1 MARTAKRYKKNTEK
15 KVLGIPV
22 CMAAIY
28 VRLSVDSDEKKSES
42 IETQVTLIKE
52 FIQKHNENP
61 NREYEIAVYDIYS
74 DLGKTGTNF
83 DRPGFERMMNDVRA
97 GKINCILVKDF
108 SRFGRNYIETGN
120 YLEKILPFMKV
131 RFVSVCDNYDSYAL
145 GAKNQELSM
154 NIKNLVNDAY
164 AKDISAKEDQIEN
177 TKAELEE
184 AKAVEKEQYAS
195 MKLRIQ
201 YMYENSSG
209 NGYMAMLF
217 SSKSISELISRAEYI
232 QKISDFDRD
241 LMQEYEDTVDQV
253 KEKETQVQEE
263 QAAIVELQQQSSDQ
277 QEAIQELYAA
287 AYQELR
293 TYSAELDDAKSSES
307 ALVDEINSKA
317 DAIND
322 LIRQAKEEEIAAQKK
337 AEEEAAA
344 AAAAQQA
351 AAEAEAEAAR
361 KQAAEA
367 ARVAAAEAANA
378 AAKADTDT
386 SSSSGSSSSD
396 SSASSTTTGSPS
408 ASDTS
413 SSSSS
418 GTYLGRFKLTGYCSC
433 SICTGQWSGGSTA
446 SGTTP
451 TAGRTIA
458 MGGANYQQTVDI
470 SVFSEIL

>member
-1 MARTAKRYKKNTEK
+1 MKKKKLFSLVLATVLTAAT
-15 KVLGIPV
+15 VLPCYG
-22 CMAAIY
+22 A
-28 VRLSVDSDEKKSES
+28 STK
-42 IETQVTLIKE
+42 
-52 FIQKHNENP
+52 
-61 NREYEIAVYDIYS
+61 
-74 DLGKTGTNF
+74 
-83 DRPGFERMMNDVRA
+83 
-97 GKINCILVKDF
+97 
-108 SRFGRNYIETGN
+108 
-120 YLEKILPFMKV
+120 EKISNAQAEQAAAQSQL
-131 RFVSVCDNYDSYAL
+131 DSIQSRIDELNSKKGQSEEYL
-145 GAKNQELSM
+145 SELNQQLDDLQNRLQELQDQYDAKQ
-154 NIKNLVNDAY
+154 NELVQIQADLEDA
-164 AKDISAKEDQIEN
+164 KAKEE
-177 TKAELEE
+177 
-184 AKAVEKEQYAS
+184 EQYEA

-322 LIRQAKEEEIAAQKK
+322 LIRQKK

-458 MGGANYQQTVDI
+458 MGGVPFGTKLMINGQVYTVEDRGTAYGHVDI
-470 SVFSEIL
+470 FCSSHSEALSFGVQYADVYQLS

>member
-1 MARTAKRYKKNTEK
+1 MKKKKLFSLVLATVLTAAT
-15 KVLGIPV
+15 VLPCYG
-22 CMAAIY
+22 A
-28 VRLSVDSDEKKSES
+28 STK
-42 IETQVTLIKE
+42 
-52 FIQKHNENP
+52 
-61 NREYEIAVYDIYS
+61 
-74 DLGKTGTNF
+74 
-83 DRPGFERMMNDVRA
+83 
-97 GKINCILVKDF
+97 
-108 SRFGRNYIETGN
+108 
-120 YLEKILPFMKV
+120 EKISNAQAEQAAAQSQL
-131 RFVSVCDNYDSYAL
+131 DSIQSRIDELNSKKGQSEEYL
-145 GAKNQELSM
+145 SELNQQLDDLQNRLQELQDQYDAKQ
-154 NIKNLVNDAY
+154 NELVQIQADLEDA
-164 AKDISAKEDQIEN
+164 KAKEE
-177 TKAELEE
+177 
-184 AKAVEKEQYAS
+184 EQYEA

-322 LIRQAKEEEIAAQKK
+322 LIRQAKEEE
-337 AEEEAAA
+337 EAAA
-344 AAAAQQA
+344 AAAVQQA

-458 MGGANYQQTVDI
+458 MGGVPFGTKLMINGQVYTVEDRGTAYGHVDI
-470 SVFSEIL
+470 FCSSHSEALSFGVQYADVYQLS

>member
-1 MARTAKRYKKNTEK
+1 MKKKKLFSLVLATVLTAAT
-15 KVLGIPV
+15 VLPCYG
-22 CMAAIY
+22 A
-28 VRLSVDSDEKKSES
+28 STK
-42 IETQVTLIKE
+42 
-52 FIQKHNENP
+52 
-61 NREYEIAVYDIYS
+61 
-74 DLGKTGTNF
+74 
-83 DRPGFERMMNDVRA
+83 
-97 GKINCILVKDF
+97 
-108 SRFGRNYIETGN
+108 
-120 YLEKILPFMKV
+120 EKISNAQAEQAAAQSQL
-131 RFVSVCDNYDSYAL
+131 DSIQSRIDELNSKKGQSEEYL
-145 GAKNQELSM
+145 SELNQQLDDLQNRLQELQDQYDAKQ
-154 NIKNLVNDAY
+154 NELVQIQADLEDA
-164 AKDISAKEDQIEN
+164 KAKEE
-177 TKAELEE
+177 
-184 AKAVEKEQYAS
+184 EQYEA

-209 NGYMAMLF
+209 NGYMTMLF

-293 TYSAELDDAKSSES
+293 NYSAELDDAKSSES

-351 AAEAEAEAAR
+351 AAEAEAEAAEE
-361 KQAAEA
+361 AEA
-367 ARVAAAEAANA
+367 ARIAAAEAANA

-386 SSSSGSSSSD
+386 DSSSSSSSGSST
-396 SSASSTTTGSPS
+396 SSTTTESPS
-408 ASDTS
+408 AADTS
-413 SSSSS
+413 SSSSN

-458 MGGANYQQTVDI
+458 MGGVPFGTKLMINGQIYTVEDRGTAYGHVDVFFGSHSEAIAFGVQYADVYQI
-470 SVFSEIL
+470 N

>member
-1 MARTAKRYKKNTEK
+1 MKKKKLFSLVLATVLTAAT
-15 KVLGIPV
+15 VLPCYG
-22 CMAAIY
+22 A
-28 VRLSVDSDEKKSES
+28 STK
-42 IETQVTLIKE
+42 
-52 FIQKHNENP
+52 
-61 NREYEIAVYDIYS
+61 
-74 DLGKTGTNF
+74 
-83 DRPGFERMMNDVRA
+83 
-97 GKINCILVKDF
+97 
-108 SRFGRNYIETGN
+108 
-120 YLEKILPFMKV
+120 EKISNAQAEQAAAQSQL
-131 RFVSVCDNYDSYAL
+131 DSIQSRIDELNSKKGQSEEYL
-145 GAKNQELSM
+145 SELNQQLDDLQNRLQELQDQYDAKQ
-154 NIKNLVNDAY
+154 NELVQIQADLEDA
-164 AKDISAKEDQIEN
+164 KAKEE
-177 TKAELEE
+177 
-184 AKAVEKEQYAS
+184 EQYEA

-351 AAEAEAEAAR
+351 AAEA
-361 KQAAEA
+361 
-367 ARVAAAEAANA
+367 ANA

-418 GTYLGRFKLTGYCSC
+418 GTYLGRFKLTGYCTC

-458 MGGANYQQTVDI
+458 MGGVPFGTKLMINGQVYTVEDRGTAYGHVDI
-470 SVFSEIL
+470 FCSSHSEALSFGVQYADVYQLS

>member
-1 MARTAKRYKKNTEK
+1 MKKKKLFSLVLATVLTAAT
-15 KVLGIPV
+15 VLPCYG
-22 CMAAIY
+22 A
-28 VRLSVDSDEKKSES
+28 STK
-42 IETQVTLIKE
+42 
-52 FIQKHNENP
+52 
-61 NREYEIAVYDIYS
+61 
-74 DLGKTGTNF
+74 
-83 DRPGFERMMNDVRA
+83 
-97 GKINCILVKDF
+97 
-108 SRFGRNYIETGN
+108 
-120 YLEKILPFMKV
+120 EKISNAQAEQAAAQSQL
-131 RFVSVCDNYDSYAL
+131 DSIQSRIDELNSKKGQSEEYL
-145 GAKNQELSM
+145 SELNQQLDDLQNRLQELQDQYDAKQ
-154 NIKNLVNDAY
+154 NELVQIQADLEDA
-164 AKDISAKEDQIEN
+164 KAKEE
-177 TKAELEE
+177 
-184 AKAVEKEQYAS
+184 EQYEA

-241 LMQEYEDTVDQV
+241 LMQEYEDTVNQV

-344 AAAAQQA
+344 AQQA
-351 AAEAEAEAAR
+351 AAEAE
-361 KQAAEA
+361 AEA

-396 SSASSTTTGSPS
+396 SSASSTTTESPS

-458 MGGANYQQTVDI
+458 MGGVPFGTKLMINGQVYTVEDRGTAYGHVDI
-470 SVFSEIL
+470 FCSSHSEALSFGVQYADVYQLS

>member
-1 MARTAKRYKKNTEK
+1 MKKKKLFSLVLATVLTAAT
-15 KVLGIPV
+15 
-22 CMAAIY
+22 
-28 VRLSVDSDEKKSES
+28 
-42 IETQVTLIKE
+42 
-52 FIQKHNENP
+52 
-61 NREYEIAVYDIYS
+61 
-74 DLGKTGTNF
+74 
-83 DRPGFERMMNDVRA
+83 
-97 GKINCILVKDF
+97 ILPCYGASTK
-108 SRFGRNYIETGN
+108 
-120 YLEKILPFMKV
+120 EKISNAQAEQAAAQSQL
-131 RFVSVCDNYDSYAL
+131 DSIQSRIDELNSKKGQSEEYL
-145 GAKNQELSM
+145 SELNQQLDDLQNRLQELQDQYDAKQ
-154 NIKNLVNDAY
+154 NELVQIQADLEDA
-164 AKDISAKEDQIEN
+164 KAKEE
-177 TKAELEE
+177 
-184 AKAVEKEQYAS
+184 EQYEA

-344 AAAAQQA
+344 AAQQA

-361 KQAAEA
+361 A
-367 ARVAAAEAANA
+367 AAAEAANA

-386 SSSSGSSSSD
+386 SSNSGSSSSD
-396 SSASSTTTGSPS
+396 SSASSTTTESPS

-458 MGGANYQQTVDI
+458 MGGVPFGTKLMINGQVYTVEDRGTAYGHVDI
-470 SVFSEIL
+470 FCSSHSEALSFGVQYADVYQLS

>member
-1 MARTAKRYKKNTEK
+1 MKKKKLFSLVLATVLTAAT
-15 KVLGIPV
+15 VLPCYG
-22 CMAAIY
+22 A
-28 VRLSVDSDEKKSES
+28 STK
-42 IETQVTLIKE
+42 
-52 FIQKHNENP
+52 
-61 NREYEIAVYDIYS
+61 
-74 DLGKTGTNF
+74 
-83 DRPGFERMMNDVRA
+83 
-97 GKINCILVKDF
+97 
-108 SRFGRNYIETGN
+108 
-120 YLEKILPFMKV
+120 EKISNAQAEQAAAQSQL
-131 RFVSVCDNYDSYAL
+131 DSIQSRIDELNSKKGQSEEYL
-145 GAKNQELSM
+145 SELNQQLDDLQNRLQELQDQYDAKQ
-154 NIKNLVNDAY
+154 NELVQIQADLEDA
-164 AKDISAKEDQIEN
+164 KAKEE
-177 TKAELEE
+177 
-184 AKAVEKEQYAS
+184 EQYEA

-458 MGGANYQQTVDI
+458 MGGVPIRNRAFDDQRLSLHITEDRLEPLTCSQASSTCNHSEALENSACSMQITYQL
-470 SVFSEIL
+470 S

>member
-1 MARTAKRYKKNTEK
+1 MKKKKLFSLVLATVLTAAT
-15 KVLGIPV
+15 VLPCYG
-22 CMAAIY
+22 A
-28 VRLSVDSDEKKSES
+28 STK
-42 IETQVTLIKE
+42 
-52 FIQKHNENP
+52 
-61 NREYEIAVYDIYS
+61 
-74 DLGKTGTNF
+74 
-83 DRPGFERMMNDVRA
+83 
-97 GKINCILVKDF
+97 
-108 SRFGRNYIETGN
+108 
-120 YLEKILPFMKV
+120 EKISNAQAEQAAAQSQL
-131 RFVSVCDNYDSYAL
+131 DSIQSRIDELNSKKGQSEEYL
-145 GAKNQELSM
+145 SELNQQLDDLQNRLQELQDQYDAKQ
-154 NIKNLVNDAY
+154 NELVQIQADLEDA
-164 AKDISAKEDQIEN
+164 KAKEE
-177 TKAELEE
+177 
-184 AKAVEKEQYAS
+184 EQYEA

-361 KQAAEA
+361 NQAAAA
-367 ARVAAAEAANA
+367 ARVAAAAAANA
-378 AAKADTDT
+378 AANAATDP

-458 MGGANYQQTVDI
+458 MGGVPFGTKLMINGQVYTVEDRGTAYGHVDI
-470 SVFSEIL
+470 FCSSHSEALSFGVQYADVYQLS

>member
-1 MARTAKRYKKNTEK
+1 MKKKKLFSLVLATVLTAAT
-15 KVLGIPV
+15 VLPCYG
-22 CMAAIY
+22 A
-28 VRLSVDSDEKKSES
+28 STK
-42 IETQVTLIKE
+42 
-52 FIQKHNENP
+52 
-61 NREYEIAVYDIYS
+61 
-74 DLGKTGTNF
+74 
-83 DRPGFERMMNDVRA
+83 
-97 GKINCILVKDF
+97 
-108 SRFGRNYIETGN
+108 
-120 YLEKILPFMKV
+120 EKISNAQAEQAAAQSQL
-131 RFVSVCDNYDSYAL
+131 DSIQSRIDELNSKKGQSEEYL
-145 GAKNQELSM
+145 SELNQQLDDLQNRLQELQDQYDAKQ
-154 NIKNLVNDAY
+154 NELVQIQADLEDA
-164 AKDISAKEDQIEN
+164 KAKEE
-177 TKAELEE
+177 
-184 AKAVEKEQYAS
+184 EQYEA

-344 AAAAQQA
+344 AQQA

-367 ARVAAAEAANA
+367 ARVAA

-458 MGGANYQQTVDI
+458 MGGVPFGTKLMINGQVYTVEDRGTAYGHVDI
-470 SVFSEIL
+470 FCSSHSEALSFGVQYADVYQLS

>member
-1 MARTAKRYKKNTEK
+1 MKKKKLFSLVLATVLTAATVLPCYGASTKEK
-15 KVLGIPV
+15 ISNAQAEQ
-22 CMAAIY
+22 AAAQSQ
-28 VRLSVDSDEKKSES
+28 LDS
-42 IETQVTLIKE
+42 IEEYLSELNQQLDDL
-52 FIQKHNENP
+52 Q
-61 NREYEIAVYDIYS
+61 NR
-74 DLGKTGTNF
+74 L
-83 DRPGFERMMNDVRA
+83 
-97 GKINCILVKDF
+97 
-108 SRFGRNYIETGN
+108 
-120 YLEKILPFMKV
+120 
-131 RFVSVCDNYDSYAL
+131 
-145 GAKNQELSM
+145 QELQDQYDAKQ
-154 NIKNLVNDAY
+154 NELVQIQADLEDA
-164 AKDISAKEDQIEN
+164 KAKEE
-177 TKAELEE
+177 
-184 AKAVEKEQYAS
+184 EQYEA

-458 MGGANYQQTVDI
+458 MGGVPFGTKLMINGQVYTVEDRGTAYGHVDI
-470 SVFSEIL
+470 FCSSHSEALSFGVQYADVYQLS

>member
-1 MARTAKRYKKNTEK
+1 MKKKKLFSLVLATVLTAAT
-15 KVLGIPV
+15 VLPCYG
-22 CMAAIY
+22 A
-28 VRLSVDSDEKKSES
+28 STK
-42 IETQVTLIKE
+42 
-52 FIQKHNENP
+52 
-61 NREYEIAVYDIYS
+61 
-74 DLGKTGTNF
+74 
-83 DRPGFERMMNDVRA
+83 
-97 GKINCILVKDF
+97 
-108 SRFGRNYIETGN
+108 
-120 YLEKILPFMKV
+120 EKISNAQAEQAAAQSQL
-131 RFVSVCDNYDSYAL
+131 DSIQSRIDELNSKKGQSEEYL
-145 GAKNQELSM
+145 SELNQQLDDLQNRLQELQDQYDAKQ
-154 NIKNLVNDAY
+154 NELVQIQADLEDA
-164 AKDISAKEDQIEN
+164 KAKEE
-177 TKAELEE
+177 
-184 AKAVEKEQYAS
+184 EQYEA

-317 DAIND
+317 DAINN

-351 AAEAEAEAAR
+351 AAEAE
-361 KQAAEA
+361 AEA

-396 SSASSTTTGSPS
+396 SSASSTTTESPS

-458 MGGANYQQTVDI
+458 MGGVPFGTKLMINGQVYTVEDRGTAYGHVDI
-470 SVFSEIL
+470 FCSSHSEALSFGVQYADVYQLS

>member
-1 MARTAKRYKKNTEK
+1 MKKKKLFSLVLATVLTAAT
-15 KVLGIPV
+15 VLPCYG
-22 CMAAIY
+22 A
-28 VRLSVDSDEKKSES
+28 STK
-42 IETQVTLIKE
+42 
-52 FIQKHNENP
+52 
-61 NREYEIAVYDIYS
+61 
-74 DLGKTGTNF
+74 
-83 DRPGFERMMNDVRA
+83 
-97 GKINCILVKDF
+97 
-108 SRFGRNYIETGN
+108 
-120 YLEKILPFMKV
+120 EKISNAQAEQAAAQSQL
-131 RFVSVCDNYDSYAL
+131 DSIQSRIDELNSKKGQSEEYL
-145 GAKNQELSM
+145 SELNQQLDDLQNRLQELQDQYDAKQ
-154 NIKNLVNDAY
+154 NELVQIQADLEDA
-164 AKDISAKEDQIEN
+164 KAKEE
-177 TKAELEE
+177 
-184 AKAVEKEQYAS
+184 EQYEA

-344 AAAAQQA
+344 
-351 AAEAEAEAAR
+351 
-361 KQAAEA
+361 
-367 ARVAAAEAANA
+367 EAANA

-458 MGGANYQQTVDI
+458 MGGVPFGTKLMINGQVYTVEDRGTAYGHVDI
-470 SVFSEIL
+470 FCSSHSEALSFGVQYADVYQLS

>member
-1 MARTAKRYKKNTEK
+1 MKKKKLFSLVLATVLTAAT
-15 KVLGIPV
+15 VLPCYG
-22 CMAAIY
+22 A
-28 VRLSVDSDEKKSES
+28 STK
-42 IETQVTLIKE
+42 
-52 FIQKHNENP
+52 
-61 NREYEIAVYDIYS
+61 
-74 DLGKTGTNF
+74 
-83 DRPGFERMMNDVRA
+83 
-97 GKINCILVKDF
+97 
-108 SRFGRNYIETGN
+108 
-120 YLEKILPFMKV
+120 EKISNAQAEQAAAQSQL
-131 RFVSVCDNYDSYAL
+131 DSIQSRIDELNSKKGQSEEYL
-145 GAKNQELSM
+145 SELNQQLDDLQNRLQELQDQYDAKQ
-154 NIKNLVNDAY
+154 NELVQIQADLEDA
-164 AKDISAKEDQIEN
+164 KAKEE
-177 TKAELEE
+177 
-184 AKAVEKEQYAS
+184 EQYEA

-241 LMQEYEDTVDQV
+241 LMQEYEDTVNQV

-344 AAAAQQA
+344 VAAAQQ
-351 AAEAEAEAAR
+351 
-361 KQAAEA
+361 
-367 ARVAAAEAANA
+367 AAAEAANA

-396 SSASSTTTGSPS
+396 SSASSTTTESPS

-458 MGGANYQQTVDI
+458 MGGVPFGTKLMINGQVYTVEDRGTAYGHVDI
-470 SVFSEIL
+470 FCSSHSEALSFGVQYADVYQLS

>member
-1 MARTAKRYKKNTEK
+1 MKKKKLFSLVLATVLTAAT
-15 KVLGIPV
+15 VLPCYG
-22 CMAAIY
+22 A
-28 VRLSVDSDEKKSES
+28 STK
-42 IETQVTLIKE
+42 
-52 FIQKHNENP
+52 
-61 NREYEIAVYDIYS
+61 
-74 DLGKTGTNF
+74 
-83 DRPGFERMMNDVRA
+83 
-97 GKINCILVKDF
+97 
-108 SRFGRNYIETGN
+108 
-120 YLEKILPFMKV
+120 EKISNAQAEQAAAQSQL
-131 RFVSVCDNYDSYAL
+131 DSIQSRIDELNSKKGQSEEYL
-145 GAKNQELSM
+145 SELNQQLDDLQNRLQELQDQYDAKQ
-154 NIKNLVNDAY
+154 NELVQIQADLEDA
-164 AKDISAKEDQIEN
+164 KAKEE
-177 TKAELEE
+177 
-184 AKAVEKEQYAS
+184 EQYEA

-367 ARVAAAEAANA
+367 EAANA

-396 SSASSTTTGSPS
+396 SSASSTTTESPS

-458 MGGANYQQTVDI
+458 MGGVPFGTKLMINGQVYTVEDRGTAYGHVDI
-470 SVFSEIL
+470 FCSSHSEALSFGVQYADVYQLS

>member
-1 MARTAKRYKKNTEK
+1 MKKKKLFSLVLATVLTAAT
-15 KVLGIPV
+15 VLPCYG
-22 CMAAIY
+22 A
-28 VRLSVDSDEKKSES
+28 STK
-42 IETQVTLIKE
+42 
-52 FIQKHNENP
+52 
-61 NREYEIAVYDIYS
+61 
-74 DLGKTGTNF
+74 
-83 DRPGFERMMNDVRA
+83 
-97 GKINCILVKDF
+97 
-108 SRFGRNYIETGN
+108 
-120 YLEKILPFMKV
+120 EKISNAQAEQAAAQSQL
-131 RFVSVCDNYDSYAL
+131 DSIQSRIDELNSKKGQSEEYL
-145 GAKNQELSM
+145 SELNQQLDDLQNRLQELQDQYDAKQ
-154 NIKNLVNDAY
+154 NELVQIQADLEDA
-164 AKDISAKEDQIEN
+164 KAKEE
-177 TKAELEE
+177 
-184 AKAVEKEQYAS
+184 EQYEA

-209 NGYMAMLF
+209 NGYMTMLF
-217 SSKSISELISRAEYI
+217 YSKSISELISRAEYI

-293 TYSAELDDAKSSES
+293 NYSAELDDAKSSES

-351 AAEAEAEAAR
+351 AAEAEAEAAEE
-361 KQAAEA
+361 AEA
-367 ARVAAAEAANA
+367 ARIAAAEAANA

-386 SSSSGSSSSD
+386 DSSSSSSSGSST
-396 SSASSTTTGSPS
+396 SSTTTESPS
-408 ASDTS
+408 AADTS
-413 SSSSS
+413 SSSSN

-458 MGGANYQQTVDI
+458 MGGVPFGTKLMINGQIYTVEDRGTAYGHVDVFFGSHSEAIAFGVQYADVYQVN
-470 SVFSEIL
+470 

>member
-1 MARTAKRYKKNTEK
+1 MKKKKLFSLVLATVLTAAT
-15 KVLGIPV
+15 VLPCYG
-22 CMAAIY
+22 A
-28 VRLSVDSDEKKSES
+28 STK
-42 IETQVTLIKE
+42 
-52 FIQKHNENP
+52 
-61 NREYEIAVYDIYS
+61 
-74 DLGKTGTNF
+74 
-83 DRPGFERMMNDVRA
+83 
-97 GKINCILVKDF
+97 
-108 SRFGRNYIETGN
+108 
-120 YLEKILPFMKV
+120 EKISNAQAEQAAAQSQL
-131 RFVSVCDNYDSYAL
+131 DSIQSRIDELNSKKGQSEEYL
-145 GAKNQELSM
+145 SELNQQLDDLQNRLQELQDQYDAKQ
-154 NIKNLVNDAY
+154 NELVQIQADLEDA
-164 AKDISAKEDQIEN
+164 KAKEE
-177 TKAELEE
+177 
-184 AKAVEKEQYAS
+184 EQYEA

-277 QEAIQELYAA
+277 QEAIQELYVA

-337 AEEEAAA
+337 AEEE
-344 AAAAQQA
+344 A

-458 MGGANYQQTVDI
+458 MGGVPFGTKLMINGQVYTVEDRGTAYGHVDI
-470 SVFSEIL
+470 FCSSHSEALSFGVQYADVYQLS

>member
-1 MARTAKRYKKNTEK
+1 MKKKKLFSLVLATVLTAAT
-15 KVLGIPV
+15 VLPCYG
-22 CMAAIY
+22 A
-28 VRLSVDSDEKKSES
+28 STK
-42 IETQVTLIKE
+42 
-52 FIQKHNENP
+52 
-61 NREYEIAVYDIYS
+61 
-74 DLGKTGTNF
+74 
-83 DRPGFERMMNDVRA
+83 
-97 GKINCILVKDF
+97 
-108 SRFGRNYIETGN
+108 
-120 YLEKILPFMKV
+120 EKISNAQAEQAAAQSQL
-131 RFVSVCDNYDSYAL
+131 DSIQSRIDELNSKKGQSEEYL
-145 GAKNQELSM
+145 SELNQQLDDLQNRLQELQDQYDAKQ
-154 NIKNLVNDAY
+154 NELVQIQADLEDA
-164 AKDISAKEDQIEN
+164 KAKEE
-177 TKAELEE
+177 
-184 AKAVEKEQYAS
+184 EQYEA

-241 LMQEYEDTVDQV
+241 LMQEYEDTVNQV

-367 ARVAAAEAANA
+367 EAARVAAAEAANA
-378 AAKADTDT
+378 AAKADT
-386 SSSSGSSSSD
+386 
-396 SSASSTTTGSPS
+396 
-408 ASDTS
+408 DTS

-458 MGGANYQQTVDI
+458 MGGVPFGTKLMINGQVYTVEDRGTAYGHVDI
-470 SVFSEIL
+470 FCSSHSEALSFGVQYADVYQLS

>member
-1 MARTAKRYKKNTEK
+1 MKKKKLFSLVLATVLTAAT
-15 KVLGIPV
+15 VLPCYG
-22 CMAAIY
+22 A
-28 VRLSVDSDEKKSES
+28 STK
-42 IETQVTLIKE
+42 
-52 FIQKHNENP
+52 
-61 NREYEIAVYDIYS
+61 
-74 DLGKTGTNF
+74 
-83 DRPGFERMMNDVRA
+83 
-97 GKINCILVKDF
+97 
-108 SRFGRNYIETGN
+108 
-120 YLEKILPFMKV
+120 EKISNAQAEQAAAQSQL
-131 RFVSVCDNYDSYAL
+131 DSIQSRIDELNSKKGQSEEYL
-145 GAKNQELSM
+145 SELNQQLDDLQNRLQELQDQYDAKQ
-154 NIKNLVNDAY
+154 NELVQIQADLEDA
-164 AKDISAKEDQIEN
+164 KAKEE
-177 TKAELEE
+177 
-184 AKAVEKEQYAS
+184 EQYEA

-217 SSKSISELISRAEYI
+217 SSKSISELIRRAEYI
-232 QKISDFDRD
+232 LKISDFDRD
-241 LMQEYEDTVDQV
+241 LMQENEDTVNQV
-253 KEKETQVQEE
+253 IEKETQVQEE

-367 ARVAAAEAANA
+367 EAARVAAAEAANA

-396 SSASSTTTGSPS
+396 SSASSTTTESPS

-458 MGGANYQQTVDI
+458 MGGVPFGTKLMINGQVYTVEDRGTAYGHVDI
-470 SVFSEIL
+470 FCSSHSEALSFGVQYADVYQLS

>member
-1 MARTAKRYKKNTEK
+1 MKKKKLFSLVLATVLTAAT
-15 KVLGIPV
+15 VLPCYG
-22 CMAAIY
+22 A
-28 VRLSVDSDEKKSES
+28 STK
-42 IETQVTLIKE
+42 
-52 FIQKHNENP
+52 
-61 NREYEIAVYDIYS
+61 
-74 DLGKTGTNF
+74 
-83 DRPGFERMMNDVRA
+83 
-97 GKINCILVKDF
+97 
-108 SRFGRNYIETGN
+108 
-120 YLEKILPFMKV
+120 EKISNAQAEQAAAQSQL
-131 RFVSVCDNYDSYAL
+131 DSIQSRIDELNSKKGQSEEYL
-145 GAKNQELSM
+145 SELNQQLDDLQNRLQELQDQYDAKQ
-154 NIKNLVNDAY
+154 NELVQIQADLEDA
-164 AKDISAKEDQIEN
+164 KAKEE
-177 TKAELEE
+177 
-184 AKAVEKEQYAS
+184 EQYEA

-322 LIRQAKEEEIAAQKK
+322 LIRQAKEEEIAAQK
-337 AEEEAAA
+337 EAAA

-367 ARVAAAEAANA
+367 ARAAEAANA

-396 SSASSTTTGSPS
+396 SSASSTTTESPS

-458 MGGANYQQTVDI
+458 MGGVPFGTKLMINGQVYTVEDRGTAYGHVDI
-470 SVFSEIL
+470 FCSSHSEALSFGVQYADVYQLS

>member
-1 MARTAKRYKKNTEK
+1 MKKKKLFSLVLATVLTAAT
-15 KVLGIPV
+15 VLPCYG
-22 CMAAIY
+22 A
-28 VRLSVDSDEKKSES
+28 STK
-42 IETQVTLIKE
+42 
-52 FIQKHNENP
+52 
-61 NREYEIAVYDIYS
+61 
-74 DLGKTGTNF
+74 
-83 DRPGFERMMNDVRA
+83 
-97 GKINCILVKDF
+97 
-108 SRFGRNYIETGN
+108 
-120 YLEKILPFMKV
+120 EKISNAQAEQAAAQSQL
-131 RFVSVCDNYDSYAL
+131 DSIQSRIDGQSEEYL
-145 GAKNQELSM
+145 SELNQQLDDLQNRLQELQDQYDAKQ
-154 NIKNLVNDAY
+154 NELVQIQADLEDA
-164 AKDISAKEDQIEN
+164 KAKEE
-177 TKAELEE
+177 
-184 AKAVEKEQYAS
+184 EQYEA

-458 MGGANYQQTVDI
+458 MGGVPFGTKLMINGQVYTVEDRGTAYGHVDI
-470 SVFSEIL
+470 FCSSHSEALSFGVQYADVYQLS

>member
-1 MARTAKRYKKNTEK
+1 MKKKKLFSLVLATVLTAAT
-15 KVLGIPV
+15 VLPCYG
-22 CMAAIY
+22 A
-28 VRLSVDSDEKKSES
+28 STK
-42 IETQVTLIKE
+42 
-52 FIQKHNENP
+52 
-61 NREYEIAVYDIYS
+61 
-74 DLGKTGTNF
+74 
-83 DRPGFERMMNDVRA
+83 
-97 GKINCILVKDF
+97 
-108 SRFGRNYIETGN
+108 
-120 YLEKILPFMKV
+120 EKISNAQAEQAAAQSQL
-131 RFVSVCDNYDSYAL
+131 DSIQSRIDELNSKKGQSEEYL
-145 GAKNQELSM
+145 SELNQQLDDLQNRLQELQDQYDAKQ
-154 NIKNLVNDAY
+154 NELVQIQADLEDA
-164 AKDISAKEDQIEN
+164 KAKEE
-177 TKAELEE
+177 
-184 AKAVEKEQYAS
+184 EQYEA

-307 ALVDEINSKA
+307 TLVDEINSKA

-344 AAAAQQA
+344 AAAQQA
-351 AAEAEAEAAR
+351 AAEAE
-361 KQAAEA
+361 AEA

-396 SSASSTTTGSPS
+396 SSASSTTTESPS

-458 MGGANYQQTVDI
+458 MGGVPFGTKLMINGQVYTVEDRGTAYGHVDI
-470 SVFSEIL
+470 FCSSHSEALSFGVQYADVYQLS

>member
-1 MARTAKRYKKNTEK
+1 MKKKKLFSLVLATVLTAAT
-15 KVLGIPV
+15 VLPCYG
-22 CMAAIY
+22 A
-28 VRLSVDSDEKKSES
+28 STK
-42 IETQVTLIKE
+42 
-52 FIQKHNENP
+52 
-61 NREYEIAVYDIYS
+61 
-74 DLGKTGTNF
+74 
-83 DRPGFERMMNDVRA
+83 
-97 GKINCILVKDF
+97 
-108 SRFGRNYIETGN
+108 
-120 YLEKILPFMKV
+120 EKISNAQAEQAAAQSQL
-131 RFVSVCDNYDSYAL
+131 DSIQSRIDELNSKKGQSEEYL
-145 GAKNQELSM
+145 SELNQQLDDLQNRLQELQDQYDAKQ
-154 NIKNLVNDAY
+154 NELVQIQADLEDA
-164 AKDISAKEDQIEN
+164 KAKEE
-177 TKAELEE
+177 
-184 AKAVEKEQYAS
+184 EQYEA

-337 AEEEAAA
+337 AEEER
-344 AAAAQQA
+344 QKQLQA
-351 AAEAEAEAAR
+351 AS
-361 KQAAEA
+361 Q
-367 ARVAAAEAANA
+367 NS
-378 AAKADTDT
+378 TT
-386 SSSSGSSSSD
+386 TNGNSGNSNSSSSSNSNKGNSSSNSSSSSNKGN
-396 SSASSTTTGSPS
+396 SSS
-408 ASDTS
+408 S

-418 GTYLGRFKLTGYCSC
+418 GSYVSGSTVSRAYSALGKPYVWGAAGPNSFDCSGLVSFCLTGRYSHTY
-433 SICTGQWSGGSTA
+433 SSSDFVGLTKVSNPQPGDICVRVGHVGVYIGGGQMIHAPHTGD
-446 SGTTP
+446 
-451 TAGRTIA
+451 
-458 MGGANYQQTVDI
+458 VVKI
-470 SVFSEIL
+470 SAVPSNMWYVRP

>member
-1 MARTAKRYKKNTEK
+1 MKKKKLFSLVLATVLTAAT
-15 KVLGIPV
+15 VLPCYG
-22 CMAAIY
+22 A
-28 VRLSVDSDEKKSES
+28 STK
-42 IETQVTLIKE
+42 
-52 FIQKHNENP
+52 
-61 NREYEIAVYDIYS
+61 
-74 DLGKTGTNF
+74 
-83 DRPGFERMMNDVRA
+83 
-97 GKINCILVKDF
+97 
-108 SRFGRNYIETGN
+108 
-120 YLEKILPFMKV
+120 EKISNAQAEQAAAQSQL
-131 RFVSVCDNYDSYAL
+131 DSIQSRIDELNSKKGQSEEYL
-145 GAKNQELSM
+145 SELNQQLDDLQNRLQELQDQYDAKQ
-154 NIKNLVNDAY
+154 NELVQIQADLEDA
-164 AKDISAKEDQIEN
+164 KAKEE
-177 TKAELEE
+177 
-184 AKAVEKEQYAS
+184 EQYEA

-367 ARVAAAEAANA
+367 EA

-396 SSASSTTTGSPS
+396 SSASSTTTESPS

-458 MGGANYQQTVDI
+458 MGGVPFGTKLMINGQVYTVEDRGTAYGHVDI
-470 SVFSEIL
+470 FCSSHSEALSFGVQYADVYQLS

>member
-1 MARTAKRYKKNTEK
+1 MKKKKLFSLVLATVLTAAT
-15 KVLGIPV
+15 VLPCYG
-22 CMAAIY
+22 A
-28 VRLSVDSDEKKSES
+28 STK
-42 IETQVTLIKE
+42 
-52 FIQKHNENP
+52 
-61 NREYEIAVYDIYS
+61 
-74 DLGKTGTNF
+74 
-83 DRPGFERMMNDVRA
+83 
-97 GKINCILVKDF
+97 
-108 SRFGRNYIETGN
+108 
-120 YLEKILPFMKV
+120 EKISNAQAEQAAAQSQL
-131 RFVSVCDNYDSYAL
+131 DSIQSRIDELNSKKGQSEEYL
-145 GAKNQELSM
+145 SELNQQLDDLQNRLQELQDQYDAKQ
-154 NIKNLVNDAY
+154 NELVQIQADLEDA
-164 AKDISAKEDQIEN
+164 KAKEE
-177 TKAELEE
+177 
-184 AKAVEKEQYAS
+184 EQYEA

-209 NGYMAMLF
+209 NGYMTMLF

-293 TYSAELDDAKSSES
+293 NYSAELDDAKSSES

-351 AAEAEAEAAR
+351 AAEAEAEAAEE
-361 KQAAEA
+361 AEA
-367 ARVAAAEAANA
+367 ARIAAAEAANA

-386 SSSSGSSSSD
+386 DSSSSSSSGSST
-396 SSASSTTTGSPS
+396 SSTTTESPS
-408 ASDTS
+408 AADTS
-413 SSSSS
+413 SSSSN

-458 MGGANYQQTVDI
+458 MGGVPFGTKLMINGQIYTVEDRGTAYGHVDVFFGSHSETIAFGVQYADVYQVN
-470 SVFSEIL
+470 

>member
-1 MARTAKRYKKNTEK
+1 MKKKKLFSLVLATVLTAAT
-15 KVLGIPV
+15 VLPCYG
-22 CMAAIY
+22 A
-28 VRLSVDSDEKKSES
+28 STK
-42 IETQVTLIKE
+42 
-52 FIQKHNENP
+52 
-61 NREYEIAVYDIYS
+61 
-74 DLGKTGTNF
+74 
-83 DRPGFERMMNDVRA
+83 
-97 GKINCILVKDF
+97 
-108 SRFGRNYIETGN
+108 
-120 YLEKILPFMKV
+120 EKISNAQAEQAAAQSQL
-131 RFVSVCDNYDSYAL
+131 DSIQSRIDELNSKKGQSEEYL
-145 GAKNQELSM
+145 SELNQQLDDLQNRLQELQDQYDAKQ
-154 NIKNLVNDAY
+154 NELVQIQADLEDA
-164 AKDISAKEDQIEN
+164 KAKEE
-177 TKAELEE
+177 
-184 AKAVEKEQYAS
+184 EQYEA

-241 LMQEYEDTVDQV
+241 LMQEYEDTVNQV

-344 AAAAQQA
+344 AAQQA
-351 AAEAEAEAAR
+351 AAEAE
-361 KQAAEA
+361 AEA

-458 MGGANYQQTVDI
+458 MGGVPFGTKLMINGQVYTVEDRGTAYGHVDI
-470 SVFSEIL
+470 FCSSHSEALSFGVQYADVYQLS

>member
-1 MARTAKRYKKNTEK
+1 MKKKKLFSLVLATVLTAAT
-15 KVLGIPV
+15 VLPCYG
-22 CMAAIY
+22 A
-28 VRLSVDSDEKKSES
+28 STK
-42 IETQVTLIKE
+42 
-52 FIQKHNENP
+52 
-61 NREYEIAVYDIYS
+61 
-74 DLGKTGTNF
+74 
-83 DRPGFERMMNDVRA
+83 
-97 GKINCILVKDF
+97 
-108 SRFGRNYIETGN
+108 
-120 YLEKILPFMKV
+120 EKISNAQAEQAAAQSQL
-131 RFVSVCDNYDSYAL
+131 DSIQSRIDELNSKKGQSEEYL
-145 GAKNQELSM
+145 SELNQQLDDLQNRLQELQDQYDAKQ
-154 NIKNLVNDAY
+154 NELVQIQADLEDA
-164 AKDISAKEDQIEN
+164 KAKEE
-177 TKAELEE
+177 
-184 AKAVEKEQYAS
+184 EQYEA

-351 AAEAEAEAAR
+351 AAEAEAEAAEE
-361 KQAAEA
+361 AEA
-367 ARVAAAEAANA
+367 ARIAAAEAANA

-386 SSSSGSSSSD
+386 DSSSSSSSGSST
-396 SSASSTTTGSPS
+396 SSTTTESPS
-408 ASDTS
+408 AADTS
-413 SSSSS
+413 SSSSN

-458 MGGANYQQTVDI
+458 MGGVPFGTKLMINGQIYTVEDRGTAYGHVDI
-470 SVFSEIL
+470 FCSSHSEALSFGVQYADVYQLS

>member
-1 MARTAKRYKKNTEK
+1 MKKKKLFSLVLATVLTAAT
-15 KVLGIPV
+15 VLPCYG
-22 CMAAIY
+22 A
-28 VRLSVDSDEKKSES
+28 STK
-42 IETQVTLIKE
+42 
-52 FIQKHNENP
+52 
-61 NREYEIAVYDIYS
+61 
-74 DLGKTGTNF
+74 
-83 DRPGFERMMNDVRA
+83 
-97 GKINCILVKDF
+97 
-108 SRFGRNYIETGN
+108 
-120 YLEKILPFMKV
+120 EKISNAQAEQAAAQSQL
-131 RFVSVCDNYDSYAL
+131 DSIQSRIDELNSKKGQSEEYL
-145 GAKNQELSM
+145 SELNQQLDDLQNRLQELQDQYDAKQ
-154 NIKNLVNDAY
+154 NDLVQIQADLEDA
-164 AKDISAKEDQIEN
+164 KAKEE
-177 TKAELEE
+177 
-184 AKAVEKEQYAS
+184 EQYEA

-322 LIRQAKEEEIAAQKK
+322 LIRQAKEEEIAAQTP

-396 SSASSTTTGSPS
+396 SSASPTTTGSPS

-451 TAGRTIA
+451 TDGRTIA
-458 MGGANYQQTVDI
+458 MGGVPFGTKLMINGQVYTVEDRGTAYGHVDI
-470 SVFSEIL
+470 FCSSHSEALSFGVQYADVYQLS

>member
-1 MARTAKRYKKNTEK
+1 MKKKKLFSLVLATVLTAAT
-15 KVLGIPV
+15 VLPCYG
-22 CMAAIY
+22 A
-28 VRLSVDSDEKKSES
+28 STK
-42 IETQVTLIKE
+42 
-52 FIQKHNENP
+52 
-61 NREYEIAVYDIYS
+61 
-74 DLGKTGTNF
+74 
-83 DRPGFERMMNDVRA
+83 
-97 GKINCILVKDF
+97 
-108 SRFGRNYIETGN
+108 
-120 YLEKILPFMKV
+120 EKISNAQAEQAAAQSQL
-131 RFVSVCDNYDSYAL
+131 DSIQSRIDELNSKKGQSEEYL
-145 GAKNQELSM
+145 SELNQQLDDLQNRLQELQDQYDAKQ
-154 NIKNLVNDAY
+154 NELVQIQADLEDA
-164 AKDISAKEDQIEN
+164 KAKEE
-177 TKAELEE
+177 
-184 AKAVEKEQYAS
+184 EQYEA

-241 LMQEYEDTVDQV
+241 LMQEYEDTVNQV

-344 AAAAQQA
+344 AAAQQ
-351 AAEAEAEAAR
+351 
-361 KQAAEA
+361 
-367 ARVAAAEAANA
+367 AAAEAANA

-386 SSSSGSSSSD
+386 GSSSGSSSSD
-396 SSASSTTTGSPS
+396 SSASSTTTESPS

-458 MGGANYQQTVDI
+458 MGGVPFGTKLMINGQVYTVEDRGTAYGHVDI
-470 SVFSEIL
+470 FCSSHSEALSFGVQYADVYQLS

>member
-1 MARTAKRYKKNTEK
+1 MKKKKLFSLVLATVLTAAT
-15 KVLGIPV
+15 VLPCYG
-22 CMAAIY
+22 A
-28 VRLSVDSDEKKSES
+28 STK
-42 IETQVTLIKE
+42 
-52 FIQKHNENP
+52 
-61 NREYEIAVYDIYS
+61 
-74 DLGKTGTNF
+74 
-83 DRPGFERMMNDVRA
+83 
-97 GKINCILVKDF
+97 
-108 SRFGRNYIETGN
+108 
-120 YLEKILPFMKV
+120 EKISNAQAEQAAAQSQL
-131 RFVSVCDNYDSYAL
+131 DSIQSRIDELNSKKGQSEEYL
-145 GAKNQELSM
+145 SELNQQLDDLQNRLQELQDQYDAKQ
-154 NIKNLVNDAY
+154 NELVQIQADLEDA
-164 AKDISAKEDQIEN
+164 KAKEE
-177 TKAELEE
+177 
-184 AKAVEKEQYAS
+184 EQYEA

-337 AEEEAAA
+337 AEEEAA
-344 AAAAQQA
+344 
-351 AAEAEAEAAR
+351 E
-361 KQAAEA
+361 AEA

-386 SSSSGSSSSD
+386 SSSAGSSSSE
-396 SSASSTTTGSPS
+396 SSASSTTTESPS

-458 MGGANYQQTVDI
+458 MGGVPFGTKLMINGQVYTVEDRGTAYGHVDI
-470 SVFSEIL
+470 FCSSHSEALSFGVQYADVYQLS

>member
-1 MARTAKRYKKNTEK
+1 MKKKKLFSLVLATVLTAAT
-15 KVLGIPV
+15 VLPCYG
-22 CMAAIY
+22 A
-28 VRLSVDSDEKKSES
+28 STK
-42 IETQVTLIKE
+42 
-52 FIQKHNENP
+52 
-61 NREYEIAVYDIYS
+61 
-74 DLGKTGTNF
+74 
-83 DRPGFERMMNDVRA
+83 
-97 GKINCILVKDF
+97 
-108 SRFGRNYIETGN
+108 
-120 YLEKILPFMKV
+120 EKISNAQAEQAAAQSQL
-131 RFVSVCDNYDSYAL
+131 DSIQSRIDELNSKKGQSEEYL
-145 GAKNQELSM
+145 SELNQQLDDLQNRLQELQDQYDAKQ
-154 NIKNLVNDAY
+154 NELVQIQADLEDA
-164 AKDISAKEDQIEN
+164 KAKEE
-177 TKAELEE
+177 
-184 AKAVEKEQYAS
+184 EQYEA

-209 NGYMAMLF
+209 NGYMTMLF

-241 LMQEYEDTVDQV
+241 LMQEYEDTVEQV

-293 TYSAELDDAKSSES
+293 NYSAELDDAKSSES

-351 AAEAEAEAAR
+351 AAEAEAEAAEE
-361 KQAAEA
+361 AEA
-367 ARVAAAEAANA
+367 ARIAAAEAANA

-386 SSSSGSSSSD
+386 DSSSSSSSGSST
-396 SSASSTTTGSPS
+396 SSTTTESPS
-408 ASDTS
+408 AADTS
-413 SSSSS
+413 SSSSN

-458 MGGANYQQTVDI
+458 MGGVPFGTKLMINGQIYTVEDRGTAYGHVDVFFGSHSEAIAFGVQYAEVYQVN
-470 SVFSEIL
+470 

>member
-1 MARTAKRYKKNTEK
+1 
-15 KVLGIPV
+15 
-22 CMAAIY
+22 
-28 VRLSVDSDEKKSES
+28 
-42 IETQVTLIKE
+42 
-52 FIQKHNENP
+52 
-61 NREYEIAVYDIYS
+61 
-74 DLGKTGTNF
+74 
-83 DRPGFERMMNDVRA
+83 
-97 GKINCILVKDF
+97 
-108 SRFGRNYIETGN
+108 
-120 YLEKILPFMKV
+120 
-131 RFVSVCDNYDSYAL
+131 
-145 GAKNQELSM
+145 
-154 NIKNLVNDAY
+154 
-164 AKDISAKEDQIEN
+164 
-177 TKAELEE
+177 
-184 AKAVEKEQYAS
+184 
-195 MKLRIQ
+195 
-201 YMYENSSG
+201 
-209 NGYMAMLF
+209 MLF

-344 AAAAQQA
+344 AQQA

-367 ARVAAAEAANA
+367 EAARVAA

-458 MGGANYQQTVDI
+458 MGGVPFGTKLMINGQVYTVEDRGTAYGHVDI
-470 SVFSEIL
+470 FCSSHSEALSFGVQYADVYQLS

>member
-1 MARTAKRYKKNTEK
+1 M
-15 KVLGIPV
+15 
-22 CMAAIY
+22 
-28 VRLSVDSDEKKSES
+28 
-42 IETQVTLIKE
+42 
-52 FIQKHNENP
+52 
-61 NREYEIAVYDIYS
+61 
-74 DLGKTGTNF
+74 
-83 DRPGFERMMNDVRA
+83 
-97 GKINCILVKDF
+97 
-108 SRFGRNYIETGN
+108 
-120 YLEKILPFMKV
+120 KILPETDTWQCSFLPK
-131 RFVSVCDNYDSYAL
+131 C
-145 GAKNQELSM
+145 
-154 NIKNLVNDAY
+154 
-164 AKDISAKEDQIEN
+164 
-177 TKAELEE
+177 
-184 AKAVEKEQYAS
+184 
-195 MKLRIQ
+195 
-201 YMYENSSG
+201 
-209 NGYMAMLF
+209 
-217 SSKSISELISRAEYI
+217 
-232 QKISDFDRD
+232 ISDWTAGQNTYRKFPISIRA

-344 AAAAQQA
+344 AAQQA

-367 ARVAAAEAANA
+367 EAARAAAAEAANA

-386 SSSSGSSSSD
+386 SSNSGSSSSD
-396 SSASSTTTGSPS
+396 SSASSTTTESPS

-458 MGGANYQQTVDI
+458 MGGVPFGTKLMINGQVYTVEDRGTAYGHVDI
-470 SVFSEIL
+470 FCSSHSEALSFGVQYADVYQLS

>member
-1 MARTAKRYKKNTEK
+1 MKKKKLFSLVLATVLTAAT
-15 KVLGIPV
+15 VLPCYG
-22 CMAAIY
+22 A
-28 VRLSVDSDEKKSES
+28 STK
-42 IETQVTLIKE
+42 
-52 FIQKHNENP
+52 
-61 NREYEIAVYDIYS
+61 
-74 DLGKTGTNF
+74 
-83 DRPGFERMMNDVRA
+83 
-97 GKINCILVKDF
+97 
-108 SRFGRNYIETGN
+108 
-120 YLEKILPFMKV
+120 EKISNAQAEQAAAQSQL
-131 RFVSVCDNYDSYAL
+131 DSIQSRIDELNSKKGQSEEYL
-145 GAKNQELSM
+145 SELNQQLDDLQNRLQELQDQYDAKQ
-154 NIKNLVNDAY
+154 NELVQIQADLEDA
-164 AKDISAKEDQIEN
+164 KAKEE
-177 TKAELEE
+177 
-184 AKAVEKEQYAS
+184 EQYEA

-344 AAAAQQA
+344 
-351 AAEAEAEAAR
+351 EAEAEAAR

-386 SSSSGSSSSD
+386 GSSSGSSSSD
-396 SSASSTTTGSPS
+396 SSASSTTTESPS

-458 MGGANYQQTVDI
+458 MGGVPFGTKLMINGQVYTVEDRGTAYGHVDI
-470 SVFSEIL
+470 FCSSHSEALSFGVQYADVYQLS

>member
-1 MARTAKRYKKNTEK
+1 MKKKKLFSLVLATVLTAAT
-15 KVLGIPV
+15 VLPCYG
-22 CMAAIY
+22 A
-28 VRLSVDSDEKKSES
+28 STK
-42 IETQVTLIKE
+42 
-52 FIQKHNENP
+52 
-61 NREYEIAVYDIYS
+61 
-74 DLGKTGTNF
+74 
-83 DRPGFERMMNDVRA
+83 
-97 GKINCILVKDF
+97 
-108 SRFGRNYIETGN
+108 
-120 YLEKILPFMKV
+120 EKISNAQAEQAAAQSQL
-131 RFVSVCDNYDSYAL
+131 DSIQSRIDELNSKKGQSEEYL
-145 GAKNQELSM
+145 SELNQQLDDLQNRLQELQDQYDAKQ
-154 NIKNLVNDAY
+154 NELVQIQADLEDA
-164 AKDISAKEDQIEN
+164 KAKEE
-177 TKAELEE
+177 
-184 AKAVEKEQYAS
+184 EQYEA

-344 AAAAQQA
+344 AAQQA

-361 KQAAEA
+361 A
-367 ARVAAAEAANA
+367 AAAEAANA

-386 SSSSGSSSSD
+386 SSNSGSSSSD
-396 SSASSTTTGSPS
+396 SSASSTTTESPS

-418 GTYLGRFKLTGYCSC
+418 GIYLGRFKLTGYCSC

-458 MGGANYQQTVDI
+458 MGGVPFGTKLMINGQVYTVEDRGTAYGHVDI
-470 SVFSEIL
+470 FCSSHSEALSFGVQYADVYQLS

>member
-1 MARTAKRYKKNTEK
+1 MKKKKLFSLVLATVLTAAT
-15 KVLGIPV
+15 VLPCYG
-22 CMAAIY
+22 A
-28 VRLSVDSDEKKSES
+28 STK
-42 IETQVTLIKE
+42 
-52 FIQKHNENP
+52 
-61 NREYEIAVYDIYS
+61 
-74 DLGKTGTNF
+74 
-83 DRPGFERMMNDVRA
+83 
-97 GKINCILVKDF
+97 
-108 SRFGRNYIETGN
+108 
-120 YLEKILPFMKV
+120 EKISNAQAEQAAAQSQL
-131 RFVSVCDNYDSYAL
+131 DSIQSRIDELNSKKGQSEEYL
-145 GAKNQELSM
+145 SELNQQLDDLQNRLQELQDQYDAKQ
-154 NIKNLVNDAY
+154 NELVQIQADLEDA
-164 AKDISAKEDQIEN
+164 KAKEE
-177 TKAELEE
+177 
-184 AKAVEKEQYAS
+184 EQYEA

-367 ARVAAAEAANA
+367 EAARA

-396 SSASSTTTGSPS
+396 SSASSTTTESPS

-458 MGGANYQQTVDI
+458 MGGVPFGTKLMINGQVYTVEDRGTAYGHVDI
-470 SVFSEIL
+470 FCSSHSEALSFGVQYADVYQLS

>member
-1 MARTAKRYKKNTEK
+1 MKKKKLFSLVLATVLTAAT
-15 KVLGIPV
+15 VLPCYG
-22 CMAAIY
+22 A
-28 VRLSVDSDEKKSES
+28 STK
-42 IETQVTLIKE
+42 
-52 FIQKHNENP
+52 
-61 NREYEIAVYDIYS
+61 
-74 DLGKTGTNF
+74 
-83 DRPGFERMMNDVRA
+83 
-97 GKINCILVKDF
+97 
-108 SRFGRNYIETGN
+108 
-120 YLEKILPFMKV
+120 EKISNAQAEQAAAQSQL
-131 RFVSVCDNYDSYAL
+131 DSIQSRIDELNSKKGQSEEYL
-145 GAKNQELSM
+145 SELNQQLDDLQNRLQELQDQYDAKQ
-154 NIKNLVNDAY
+154 NELVQIQADLEDA
-164 AKDISAKEDQIEN
+164 KAKEE
-177 TKAELEE
+177 
-184 AKAVEKEQYAS
+184 EQYEA

-351 AAEAEAEAAR
+351 AAEA
-361 KQAAEA
+361 
-367 ARVAAAEAANA
+367 ANA

-386 SSSSGSSSSD
+386 NSSSGSSSSD
-396 SSASSTTTGSPS
+396 SSASSTTTESPS

-458 MGGANYQQTVDI
+458 MGGVPFGTKLMINGQVYTVEDRGTAYGHVDI
-470 SVFSEIL
+470 FCSSHSEALSFGVQYADVYQLS

>member
-1 MARTAKRYKKNTEK
+1 MKKKKLFSLVLATVLTAAT
-15 KVLGIPV
+15 VLPCYG
-22 CMAAIY
+22 A
-28 VRLSVDSDEKKSES
+28 STK
-42 IETQVTLIKE
+42 
-52 FIQKHNENP
+52 
-61 NREYEIAVYDIYS
+61 
-74 DLGKTGTNF
+74 
-83 DRPGFERMMNDVRA
+83 
-97 GKINCILVKDF
+97 
-108 SRFGRNYIETGN
+108 
-120 YLEKILPFMKV
+120 EKISNAQAEQAAAQSQL
-131 RFVSVCDNYDSYAL
+131 DSIQSRIDELNSKKGQSEEYL
-145 GAKNQELSM
+145 SELNQQLDDLQNRLQELQDQYDAKQ
-154 NIKNLVNDAY
+154 NELVQIQADLEDA
-164 AKDISAKEDQIEN
+164 KAKEE
-177 TKAELEE
+177 
-184 AKAVEKEQYAS
+184 EQYEA

-378 AAKADTDT
+378 AT

-458 MGGANYQQTVDI
+458 MGGVPFGTKLMINGQVYTVEDRGTAYGHVDI
-470 SVFSEIL
+470 FCSSHSEALSFGVQYADVYQLS